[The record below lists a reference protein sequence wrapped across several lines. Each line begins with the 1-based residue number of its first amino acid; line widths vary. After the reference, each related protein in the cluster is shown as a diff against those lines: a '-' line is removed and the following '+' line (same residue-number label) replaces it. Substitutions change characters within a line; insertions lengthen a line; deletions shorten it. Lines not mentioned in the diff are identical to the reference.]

1 MSPAEGRLSAL
12 RKAVERVGGEVF
24 SLALYSLGSR
34 EEAMAVAQDA
44 FLRAYLEGELE
55 RDEEGLR
62 VALLSEVVGLIR
74 RAKGGREPDLVEL
87 RRQGKE
93 VVPELEAVL
102 RGLLKLPVEERL
114 VLLLCEWMGFS
125 VEEAGRMMGE
135 GKKAGRLLKRA
146 RERFARAYATQLGR
160 LSRG

>member
-12 RKAVERVGGEVF
+12 RKAVEMVGGEVF